1 MDAKEARR
9 RLDKWIEVLIQK
21 KAPVDGSDYDALIF
35 IRGALEQQRTI
46 TDIFKSVAYRV
57 EKVETATE
65 VMLKEGEAK
74 KRQKMATEAG
84 VLGALYPD
92 CAILRK
98 ITPLKDQRCG
108 NCRFWPNL
116 DYLLAKTKQSDDALC
131 LRFPHPEPKRF
142 DNWCGEWK
150 EKGTWT

>member
-84 VLGALYPD
+84 ALGALYPD

-108 NCRFWPNL
+108 NCLYWGDPQKPPNGSRPCRCHPSYCYR
-116 DYLLAKTKQSDDALC
+116 DRSD
-131 LRFPHPEPKRF
+131 
-142 DNWCGEWK
+142 WCGEWK
-150 EKGTWT
+150 EKGGDAK